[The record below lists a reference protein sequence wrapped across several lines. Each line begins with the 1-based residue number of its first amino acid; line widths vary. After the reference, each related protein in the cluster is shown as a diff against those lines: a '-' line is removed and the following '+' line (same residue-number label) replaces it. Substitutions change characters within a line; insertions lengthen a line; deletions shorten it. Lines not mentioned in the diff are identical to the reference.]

1 MQKEYLKFED
11 ALCFEGMTSIRAII
25 EGINS
30 GVNNRQISSILYDKE
45 KSDKNAKTLGYLK
58 AVSSKYGFELQES
71 DADSLE
77 MPRFSPPTIKRI
89 GKCKGHSPSTL
100 SVLSSAHT
108 IL

>member
-30 GVNNRQISSILYDKE
+30 GVNDRQISTILYDKD

-58 AVSSKYGFELQES
+58 GSI
-71 DADSLE
+71 
-77 MPRFSPPTIKRI
+77 IKI
-89 GKCKGHSPSTL
+89 QFQS
-100 SVLSSAHT
+100 
-108 IL
+108 